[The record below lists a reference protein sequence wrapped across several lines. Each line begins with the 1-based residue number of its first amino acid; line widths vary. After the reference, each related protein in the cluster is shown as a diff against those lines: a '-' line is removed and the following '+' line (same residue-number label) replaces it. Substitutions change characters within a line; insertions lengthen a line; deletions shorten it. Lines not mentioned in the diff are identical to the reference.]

1 MTVTTVMTAVPRTV
15 VGAYLKVARL
25 PIDVASRV
33 TGRAENWPPTLAF
46 DRFEANVDTVLG
58 GLLKDER
65 LIDRGR
71 LLQARAE
78 ELRRAATLRTV
89 AEEER
94 LVAKTQLENKRSQ
107 AEQQRE
113 EAERRAEERE
123 QEVARQAQARI
134 REVEQN
140 AAAKAAAVRQ
150 TQAAQEKA
158 TARQERKA
166 KQQALGKEVE
176 ALTKAKDAV
185 EADETA
191 ALVEDAIEG
200 SKAARKTS

>member
-1 MTVTTVMTAVPRTV
+1 MTVMTAVPRTV

-25 PIDVASRV
+25 PISMVSRV
-33 TGRAENWPPTLAF
+33 TGRAETWPPTLAF

-58 GLLKDER
+58 TLLKDEQ
-65 LIDRGR
+65 LVDRGR
-71 LLQARAE
+71 LQQARVE

-94 LVAKTQLENKRSQ
+94 LVAETELEEKRRR
-107 AEQQRE
+107 ADQQRE

-123 QEVARQAQARI
+123 QQVARQAQARMQ
-134 REVEQN
+134 EVEQN
-140 AAAKAAAVRQ
+140 AARKAAAVRQ
-150 TQAAQEKA
+150 NQAAQEKA
-158 TARQERKA
+158 VSRQERKA

-185 EADETA
+185 EASETA